1 MSASSTA
8 RTTTN
13 FLDLSGDFHLALDR
27 LESRLNAVRD
37 ANSDE
42 ARATAVAASLD
53 FLVRSPYLRPFYFTY
68 ILLF

>member
-1 MSASSTA
+1 MSAPSSI
-8 RTTTN
+8 RDTTT

-53 FLVRSPYLRPFYFTY
+53 FLVRSLYLRLFLSYLPPPF
-68 ILLF
+68 